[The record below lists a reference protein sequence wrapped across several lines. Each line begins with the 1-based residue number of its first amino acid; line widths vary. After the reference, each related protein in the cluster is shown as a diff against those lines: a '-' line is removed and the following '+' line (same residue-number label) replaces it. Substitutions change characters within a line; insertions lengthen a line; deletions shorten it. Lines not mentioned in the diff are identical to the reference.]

1 MAAPELSILMP
12 VFNEEATLT
21 AAIDEVLTAAPAD
34 GSFELIVIDD
44 ASTDRSPE
52 ILKSLAQGNPQ
63 IRTLRHVENRGK
75 GIAIQTGLREARGT
89 YTAILDADLEYRAS
103 ELDDLLDP
111 LKSGRADAV
120 FGVRGFEAHSSF
132 SFWYVMGNKGV
143 TLAANVVFNC
153 WLSDIMTCHKVMPTT
168 LFRSL
173 SLKEWGFAI
182 EPEITARLIQSGASI
197 YEVPVS
203 YSARSR
209 DAGKKLTSLD
219 GFRVLKTLIRCR
231 LTRPVRRTHSAVGV
245 DLEPDK

>member
-1 MAAPELSILMP
+1 MP
-12 VFNEEATLT
+12 VFNEEATLE
-21 AAIDEVLTAAPAD
+21 AAIGEVLTAAPAD
-34 GSFELIVIDD
+34 GSYELIVIDD
-44 ASTDRSPE
+44 ASTDGSPE
-52 ILKSLAQGNPQ
+52 ILKGLEQGNPQ
-63 IRTLRHVENRGK
+63 IRTLRHSGNRGK
-75 GIAIQTGLREARGT
+75 GIAIQTGLLEATGT

-103 ELDDLLDP
+103 ELDALLDP
-111 LKSGRADAV
+111 LKAGRADAV

-143 TLAANVVFNC
+143 TFATNVMFNC

-182 EPEITARLIQSGASI
+182 EPEITARLIKSGASI

-209 DAGKKLTSLD
+209 EAGKKLTSLD
-219 GFRVLKTLIRCR
+219 GLRVLRTLIRCR
-231 LTRPVRRTHSAVGV
+231 WSNPPVRVADDGLRTGS
-245 DLEPDK
+245 